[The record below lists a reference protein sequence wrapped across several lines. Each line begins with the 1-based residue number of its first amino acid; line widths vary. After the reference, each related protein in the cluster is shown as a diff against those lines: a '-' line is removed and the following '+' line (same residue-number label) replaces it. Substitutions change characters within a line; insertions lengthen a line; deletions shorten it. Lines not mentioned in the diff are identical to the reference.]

1 MEIQWPL
8 VIYTLL
14 VALGAGT
21 FCVVAAYEWLGRAER
36 SRLPGAITAL
46 VALGAGGV
54 ASFFHLGHVERVFNA
69 LGHLSSMISLEMV
82 FLTAIGAA
90 VLIYTVLSAQG
101 SASWTKAALGRRKV
115 VAAIGFLLAVGTV
128 ILLGASYILPARPI
142 WNTWLLPLLYLAS
155 AALLGLF
162 TMYVWTVVRKEEE
175 VVITG
180 MNKAALVAGL
190 ASAVVLVLYGIYIAN
205 APFPDP
211 LRSLGRLVRG
221 DLAVAFWV
229 GMVLVGLAIPVALT
243 AWLHRDKKAIA
254 PGLVAVVGLVAVL
267 AGGAVTRAMMYVLGS
282 SVMHF

>member
-14 VALGAGT
+14 AGLGAGT
-21 FCVVAAYEWLGRAER
+21 FCVVAVGEWLGKAER

-46 VALGAGGV
+46 AALAAGGV
-54 ASFFHLGHVERVFNA
+54 ASVFHLGHVERVFNI
-69 LGHLSSMISLEMV
+69 LGHLSSTISLEMISIA
-82 FLTAIGAA
+82 LSGAA
-90 VLIYTVLSAQG
+90 MVAYIVLAAQG
-101 SASWTKAALGRRKV
+101 PASWTKAALNRRKV
-115 VAAIGFLLAVGTV
+115 VAAIGFAFSVVTALM
-128 ILLGASYILPARPI
+128 LGWSYVLSSRPV
-142 WNTWLLPLLYLAS
+142 WNTWLLPLLYVAS

-162 TMYVWTVVRKEEE
+162 TMYVWAVVRKEEE
-175 VVITG
+175 AVITG

-190 ASAVVLVLYGIYIAN
+190 VLAVVLVLYGIYIAN
-205 APFPDP
+205 APFADP
-211 LRSLGRLVRG
+211 LRSLGRLASG

-243 AWLHRDKKAIA
+243 AWLHRDNKAVA

-267 AGGAVTRAMMYVLGS
+267 AGGVVTRAMMYVLGS